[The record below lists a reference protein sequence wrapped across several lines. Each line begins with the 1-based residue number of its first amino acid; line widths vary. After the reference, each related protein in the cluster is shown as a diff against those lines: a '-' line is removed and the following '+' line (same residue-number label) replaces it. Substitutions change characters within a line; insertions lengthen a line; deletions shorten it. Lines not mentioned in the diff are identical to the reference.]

1 MGSPLLRTER
11 TASPVAAR
19 SVTATVPPGSV
30 YLQAL
35 SKSTATAR
43 WRRAAL
49 PRTGQC
55 PGATVHC
62 QVRSRFEG
70 HGLEGEGLALHKAAE
85 VDDGRGAFRGLGAL
99 RGRSGQIEHIGHEA
113 LHALRLHL
121 GALNPLALAGDGVTA
136 ALPQDGVVGE
146 DDRERGLQFV
156 GRVGYELLLLGPGL
170 LNRAQRP
177 AGEDEIQKEQ
187 QPQRP

>member
-1 MGSPLLRTER
+1 MGAGFVGAIEAVEQVGQVGRIDGLAAVAHGKDGISRRSPQRHGHG
-11 TASPVAAR
+11 A
-19 SVTATVPPGSV
+19 PGSV

-49 PRTGQC
+49 PRTAMPARRAL
-55 PGATVHC
+55 PGKIP
-62 QVRSRFEG
+62 FEG

-156 GRVGYELLLLGPGL
+156 GRVGYELLLLGPGC
-170 LNRAQRP
+170 
-177 AGEDEIQKEQ
+177 
-187 QPQRP
+187 

>member
-1 MGSPLLRTER
+1 MAGDLMAMSG
-11 TASPVAAR
+11 AAYD
-19 SVTATVPPGSV
+19 A
-30 YLQAL
+30 QAL
-35 SKSTATAR
+35 NGLKRDAASDPQGNLKQVAQQVEGMFVQMMLKSMR
-43 WRRAAL
+43 
-49 PRTGQC
+49 
-55 PGATVHC
+55 
-62 QVRSRFEG
+62 
-70 HGLEGEGLALHKAAE
+70 
-85 VDDGRGAFRGLGAL
+85 
-99 RGRSGQIEHIGHEA
+99 
-113 LHALRLHL
+113 
-121 GALNPLALAGDGVTA
+121 A

>member
-49 PRTGQC
+49 PRYGAM

-62 QVRSRFEG
+62 QVRSRS
-70 HGLEGEGLALHKAAE
+70 KATASKVRASPFTRRLRSTTAAGPSE
-85 VDDGRGAFRGLGAL
+85 VWAPW
-99 RGRSGQIEHIGHEA
+99 GRSGQIEHIGHEA

>member
-1 MGSPLLRTER
+1 M
-11 TASPVAAR
+11 
-19 SVTATVPPGSV
+19 PPGSV
-30 YLQAL
+30 YLQAVVQKHGHGPL
-35 SKSTATAR
+35 EAR
-43 WRRAAL
+43 GVAPYGNARRDRAL
-49 PRTGQC
+49 PGKI
-55 PGATVHC
+55 P
-62 QVRSRFEG
+62 FEG

-156 GRVGYELLLLGPGL
+156 GRVGCELLLLGPGL